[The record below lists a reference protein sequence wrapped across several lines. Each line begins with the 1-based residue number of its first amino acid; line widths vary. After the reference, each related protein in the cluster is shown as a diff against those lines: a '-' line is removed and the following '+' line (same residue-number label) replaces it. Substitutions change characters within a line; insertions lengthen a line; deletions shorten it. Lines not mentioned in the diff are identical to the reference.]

1 MHELTFRHIRF
12 VLVCTVCMLLVSA
25 LAVQAAPSKLDLPFR
40 HIGTLDGPVVQVS
53 DNDGRTFAVWS
64 YRNGAEFDIA
74 VSRQDGNGF
83 WSAPRFF
90 GLDDGLD
97 QVRPAVAVDGDGNI
111 YLAFE
116 IQNSGRILMK
126 VLPASSDTW
135 SYTVSLTGVSRHGT
149 APALQVV
156 RDRLVV
162 AYQSDGETVIVAR
175 PIYRE
180 SPHLQG
186 LQDDPDPATDY
197 RDPGDGSEDDEPP
210 VGGDTV
216 PRVGAR
222 TNDAAPNDN

>member
-1 MHELTFRHIRF
+1 MRESTFRF
-12 VLVCTVCMLLVSA
+12 VLVCTVCTLLVS
-25 LAVQAAPSKLDLPFR
+25 LAVQAAPSKLDLPYR
-40 HIGTLDGPVVQVS
+40 HIRTLDGPTVLVS

-74 VSRQDGNGF
+74 VSRQDENGL

-116 IQNSGRILMK
+116 IRSSGRILMK
-126 VLPASSDTW
+126 VLPAGSDAW

-175 PIYRE
+175 PIYRN

-197 RDPGDGSEDDEPP
+197 RDPGNSSEDDETA
-210 VGGDTV
+210 VGGDYA
-216 PRVGAR
+216 PRAGSMR
-222 TNDAAPNDN
+222 TDDATAHDD

>member
-1 MHELTFRHIRF
+1 MRESTFKHIRF
-12 VLVCTVCMLLVSA
+12 VLVCTVCTLLVS
-25 LAVQAAPSKLDLPFR
+25 LAVQAAPSKLDLPYR
-40 HIGTLDGPVVQVS
+40 HIGTLDGPTVLVS
-53 DNDGRTFAVWS
+53 DTNGRTFAVWS

-74 VSRQDGNGF
+74 VSRQDENGF

-126 VLPASSDTW
+126 VLPAGSNRW
-135 SYTVSLTGVSRHGT
+135 SVSVSLTGVSRRGT

-162 AYQSDGETVIVAR
+162 AYQSKGETVIAPR
-175 PIYRE
+175 PIYRK

-197 RDPGDGSEDDEPP
+197 RDPSDTAEDDEASI
-210 VGGDTV
+210 GGDG
-216 PRVGAR
+216 PRRAGSMRTDDAGAH
-222 TNDAAPNDN
+222 DN